1 MIRHWYKYPIIIE
14 ASRLLLTRISS
25 IIQNKFYTFQFMKS
39 RIISVLIVFTSLH
52 TMAQEKEPGI
62 KTFGKAIVDKF
73 PTTRTFD
80 VQYEQLGPSNYNS
93 DLFGDK
99 FERGRFESHNR
110 FKAAFN
116 LPFYTTKSKRF
127 ALISSLRYKYESYEF
142 GDIYNYN
149 SAQTYSRDRQEF
161 HYWAGDLTATYM
173 SSLFKKP
180 IIYSG
185 TISFDGNEDDFQ
197 RVKGFASAVL
207 VLKRT
212 PSTTI
217 TIGALA
223 LLDPSSIVPVT
234 PLFSINHKFK
244 DSKWDMD
251 FILPQRLL
259 FRRELLEN
267 GRISLGTE
275 LNSESF
281 YLNLNSSNLNGV
293 YELNQLELKSG
304 ITYEYCFT
312 PKLISFVKAGVN
324 NVVSTRITEKG
335 ERTNR
340 YVYDQ
345 KEDAQGYFRIGVS
358 YNLFKQK

>member
-1 MIRHWYKYPIIIE
+1 
-14 ASRLLLTRISS
+14 
-25 IIQNKFYTFQFMKS
+25 MKS
-39 RIISVLIVFTSLH
+39 KIISVLVVFISVH
-52 TMAQEKEPGI
+52 AVSQEKEPGM
-62 KTFGKAIVDKF
+62 KTLGKAIVDKF

-80 VQYEQLGPSNYNS
+80 VQYEQLGSSNYDS
-93 DLFGDK
+93 ELFGNK
-99 FERGRFESHNR
+99 FERGRVENHSR

-116 LPFYTTKSKRF
+116 LPFYASKSKRF
-127 ALISSLRYKYESYEF
+127 VLTTSLRYKYESYQF
-142 GDIYNYN
+142 GDIYNYTTT
-149 SAQTYSRDRQEF
+149 QTYRRENEDV
-161 HYWAGDLTATYM
+161 HYWAGAMTATYM

-180 IIYSG
+180 IIYSA
-185 TISFDGNEDDFQ
+185 TVSVDGNEEDLQ

-217 TIGALA
+217 TAGVLV
-223 LLDPSSIVPVT
+223 LVDPSSIVPLT
-234 PLFSINHKFK
+234 PLLSINHKFK
-244 DSKWDMD
+244 NSKWDMD

-275 LNSESF
+275 LNTESF
-281 YLNLNSSNLNGV
+281 YLNLNSSNLQGV

-304 ITYEYCFT
+304 ITYEYSFT
-312 PKLISFVKAGVN
+312 PKLIAFVKGGFN
-324 NVVSTRITEKG
+324 NVVSARITEKG

-345 KEDAQGYFRIGVS
+345 KEDTQGYFRFGVS
-358 YNLFKQK
+358 YNLFNRK

>member
-1 MIRHWYKYPIIIE
+1 
-14 ASRLLLTRISS
+14 
-25 IIQNKFYTFQFMKS
+25 MKS
-39 RIISVLIVFTSLH
+39 KIISVLVVFISVH
-52 TMAQEKEPGI
+52 AVSQEKEPDM
-62 KTFGKAIVDKF
+62 KTLGKAIVDKF

-80 VQYEQLGPSNYNS
+80 LQYEQLGPSNYDS
-93 DLFGDK
+93 ELFGNK
-99 FERGRFESHNR
+99 FERGRVENHSR

-116 LPFYTTKSKRF
+116 LPFYASKSKRF
-127 ALISSLRYKYESYEF
+127 VLTTSLRYKYESYQF
-142 GDIYNYN
+142 GDIYNYTTT
-149 SAQTYSRDRQEF
+149 QTYRRENEDV
-161 HYWAGDLTATYM
+161 HYWAGALTATYM

-180 IIYSG
+180 IIYSA
-185 TISFDGNEDDFQ
+185 TVSVDGNEEDLQ

-217 TIGALA
+217 TAGVLV
-223 LLDPSSIVPVT
+223 LVDPSSIVPLT
-234 PLFSINHKFK
+234 PLLSINHKFK
-244 DSKWDMD
+244 NSKWDMD

-275 LNSESF
+275 LNTESF
-281 YLNLNSSNLNGV
+281 YLNLNSSNLQGV

-304 ITYEYCFT
+304 ITYEYSFT
-312 PKLISFVKAGVN
+312 PKLIVFVKGGFN
-324 NVVSTRITEKG
+324 NVVSARITEKG

-345 KEDAQGYFRIGVS
+345 KEDTQGYFRFGLS
-358 YNLFKQK
+358 YNLFNRK

>member
-1 MIRHWYKYPIIIE
+1 MRAKIICVLVVC
-14 ASRLLLTRISS
+14 ASL
-25 IIQNKFYTFQFMKS
+25 K
-39 RIISVLIVFTSLH
+39 
-52 TMAQEKEPGI
+52 TMAQEKEVPM
-62 KTFGKAIVDKF
+62 KTLGKAIVDKF
-73 PTTRTFD
+73 PTTRTLD
-80 VQYEQLGPSNYNS
+80 VQYEQLGPTNYDS
-93 DLFGDK
+93 DLFGNN
-99 FERGRFESHNR
+99 FEKGRIESHNR

-116 LPFYTTKSKRF
+116 LPFYASKSKRF
-127 ALISSLRYKYESYEF
+127 VLTASLRYKYESYSF
-142 GDIYNYN
+142 GSIYNYN
-149 SAQTYSRDRQEF
+149 TTQTYTRNTEDI
-161 HYWAGDLTATYM
+161 HYWTGAVSATYV

-180 IIYSG
+180 VIYNA
-185 TISFDGNEDDFQ
+185 TATVDGNEDNLQ
-197 RVKGFASAVL
+197 RLKGFVSAVI

-223 LLDPSSIVPVT
+223 MLDPSSIVPVT
-234 PLFSINHKFK
+234 PLFTLNHKFK

-281 YLNLNSSNLNGV
+281 YLNLNTSNLNGV

-312 PKLISFVKAGVN
+312 PKIIAFVKGGVN
-324 NVVSTRITEKG
+324 NVLSTRITEKG
-335 ERTNR
+335 ERTSR
-340 YVYDQ
+340 YVYDH
-345 KEDAQGYFRIGVS
+345 KEDAQGYFRVGIS
-358 YNLFKQK
+358 YNLFQRK

>member
-1 MIRHWYKYPIIIE
+1 
-14 ASRLLLTRISS
+14 
-25 IIQNKFYTFQFMKS
+25 MKS
-39 RIISVLIVFTSLH
+39 KIISVLVVFISVH
-52 TMAQEKEPGI
+52 AVSQEKEPGM
-62 KTFGKAIVDKF
+62 KTLGKAIVDKF

-80 VQYEQLGPSNYNS
+80 LQYEQLGPSNYDS
-93 DLFGDK
+93 ELFGNK
-99 FERGRFESHNR
+99 FERGRVENHSR

-116 LPFYTTKSKRF
+116 LPFYASKSKRF
-127 ALISSLRYKYESYEF
+127 VLTTSLRYKYESYQF
-142 GDIYNYN
+142 GDIYNYTTT
-149 SAQTYSRDRQEF
+149 QTYKRENEDV
-161 HYWAGDLTATYM
+161 HYWAGAMTATYM

-180 IIYSG
+180 IIYSA
-185 TISFDGNEDDFQ
+185 TVSVDGNEEDLQ

-217 TIGALA
+217 TTGVLV
-223 LLDPSSIVPVT
+223 LVDPSSIVPLT
-234 PLFSINHKFK
+234 PLLSINHKFK
-244 DSKWDMD
+244 NSKWDMD

-275 LNSESF
+275 LNTESF
-281 YLNLNSSNLNGV
+281 YLNLNSSNLQGV

-304 ITYEYCFT
+304 ITYEYSFT
-312 PKLISFVKAGVN
+312 PKLIAFVKGGFN
-324 NVVSTRITEKG
+324 NVVSARITEKG

-345 KEDAQGYFRIGVS
+345 KEDTQGYFRFGLS
-358 YNLFKQK
+358 YNLFNRK

>member
-1 MIRHWYKYPIIIE
+1 
-14 ASRLLLTRISS
+14 
-25 IIQNKFYTFQFMKS
+25 MKS
-39 RIISVLIVFTSLH
+39 KIISVLVVFISVH
-52 TMAQEKEPGI
+52 AVSQEKEPGM
-62 KTFGKAIVDKF
+62 KTLGKAIVDKF

-80 VQYEQLGPSNYNS
+80 LQYEQLGPSNYDS
-93 DLFGDK
+93 ELFGNK
-99 FERGRFESHNR
+99 FERGRVENHSR

-116 LPFYTTKSKRF
+116 LPFYASKSKRF
-127 ALISSLRYKYESYEF
+127 VLTTSLRYKYESYQF
-142 GDIYNYN
+142 GDIYNYTTI
-149 SAQTYSRDRQEF
+149 QTYKRENEDV
-161 HYWAGDLTATYM
+161 HYWAGALTATYM

-180 IIYSG
+180 IIYSA
-185 TISFDGNEDDFQ
+185 TVSVDGNEEDLQ

-217 TIGALA
+217 TAGVLV
-223 LLDPSSIVPVT
+223 LVDPSSIVPLT
-234 PLFSINHKFK
+234 PLLSINHKFK
-244 DSKWDMD
+244 NSKWDMD

-275 LNSESF
+275 LNTESF
-281 YLNLNSSNLNGV
+281 YLNLNSSNLQGV

-304 ITYEYCFT
+304 ITYEYSFT
-312 PKLISFVKAGVN
+312 PKLIAFVKAGFN
-324 NVVSTRITEKG
+324 NVVSARITEKG

-345 KEDAQGYFRIGVS
+345 KEDTQGYFRFGVS
-358 YNLFKQK
+358 YNLFNRK